1 MDAQEV
7 IHCCG
12 VLAKCTEEPGHIT
25 RTFLSPPMRE
35 VHRLVRGW
43 MEDAGL
49 RVWVDAVGNIRG
61 ESDDGPHLMIGSH
74 LDTVPHA
81 GRYDGV
87 LGVIIGIALAGQRIA
102 PLEVIG
108 FSEEEGVRFGK
119 PFIGSRALV
128 GTPALDAEILD
139 AITQYGLDPSQIPL
153 AAIDDNVRGFLEFHI
168 EQGPVLES
176 MELRLGVVEAI
187 AGQSRVAVSFAGK
200 ANHAGATPMKY
211 RRDALA
217 AAAEW
222 ICFVEHKARGMEG
235 LVATVGQLEVQ
246 SGAVNVIPGAVRAS
260 LDVRHA
266 DDRLRTEALG
276 TLEFAAKSFARERNV
291 RVVWDPRNQQ
301 PATAM
306 DASMVAALS
315 TAAESAGHPVHRMV
329 SGAGHDAMILARKVP
344 AGMLFLRS
352 PGGISHHPHE
362 AVLASDVDA
371 ALAVGTRFLETWLL
385 KTWRP
390 S

>member
-7 IHCCG
+7 IHRCG

-49 RVWVDAVGNIRG
+49 HVWVDAVGNIRG
-61 ESDDGPHLMIGSH
+61 VSDDGPRLMIGSH

-87 LGVIIGIALAGQRIA
+87 LGVIMGIALAGLQIA
-102 PLEVIG
+102 PLEVVG

-119 PFIGSRALV
+119 PFIGSRALAGLPV
-128 GTPALDAEILD
+128 LEPEILE
-139 AITQYGLDPSQIPL
+139 AIGAYGLDPGEIPL
-153 AAIDDNVRGFLEFHI
+153 AVIDDNVRGFLEFHV

-176 MELRLGVVEAI
+176 LDLRLGVVEAI
-187 AGQSRVAVSFAGK
+187 AGQSRVALSFIGK
-200 ANHAGATPMKY
+200 ANHAGATPMKH

-222 ICFVEHKARGMEG
+222 ICFVERTARNTEG
-235 LVATVGQLEVQ
+235 LVATVGQLEIE
-246 SGAVNVIPGAVRAS
+246 SGAVNVIPGTVRAT

-266 DDRLRTEALG
+266 DDRVRTDALG
-276 TLEFAAKSFARERNV
+276 ALEIAAKSFARDRSV
-291 RVVWDPRNQQ
+291 RVQWDPRNQQ
-301 PATAM
+301 AATAM
-306 DASMVAALS
+306 DASMIRALAN
-315 TAAESAGHPVHRMV
+315 AAESAGHPAHRMV

-344 AGMLFLRS
+344 AAMLFLRS

-371 ALAVGTRFLETWLL
+371 ALAVGTRFLEA
-385 KTWRP
+385 WRP

>member
-1 MDAQEV
+1 MAIVMDAQEV
-7 IHCCG
+7 ILRCG
-12 VLAKCTEEPGHIT
+12 LLAHCTEEPGHIT
-25 RTFLSPPMRE
+25 RTFLSPAMRE
-35 VHRLVRGW
+35 VHRLVREW

-61 ESDDGPHLMIGSH
+61 VSDDGPRLMIGSH

-87 LGVIIGIALAGQRIA
+87 LGVIMGIALAAQGIA
-102 PLEVIG
+102 PLEVVG

-119 PFIGSRALV
+119 PFIGSRALAGAPV
-128 GTPALDAEILD
+128 MDPEILD
-139 AITQYGLDPSQIPL
+139 AICKYGLDPGQIPL
-153 AAIDDNVRGFLEFHI
+153 AAIDGNVRGFLEFHI
-168 EQGPVLES
+168 EQGPVLEN
-176 MELRLGVVEAI
+176 MDLRLGVVEAI
-187 AGQSRVAVSFAGK
+187 AGQSRVALSFLGK

-222 ICFVEHKARGMEG
+222 ICFVEHKARTTEG

-246 SGAVNVIPGAVRAS
+246 SGAVNVIPGSVRAS
-260 LDVRHA
+260 LDLRHA
-266 DDRLRTEALG
+266 DDRIRTESLG
-276 TLEFAAKSFARERNV
+276 TLEFAAKTFAGNRNV
-291 RVVWDPRNQQ
+291 RVEWDPRHQQ

-306 DASMVAALS
+306 DAGMIAALCS
-315 TAAESAGHPVHRMV
+315 AAESAGHRVHRMV
-329 SGAGHDAMILARKVP
+329 SGAGHDAMILARKAP
-344 AGMLFLRS
+344 AAMLFLRS

-371 ALAVGTRFLETWLL
+371 ALAVGTRFLES
-385 KTWRP
+385 WRP

>member
-1 MDAQEV
+1 MAIVMDAQEV
-7 IHCCG
+7 IRRCG
-12 VLAKCTEEPGHIT
+12 LLAHCTEEPGHIT

-35 VHRLVRGW
+35 VHHLVRSW
-43 MEDAGL
+43 MEEAGL

-61 ESDDGPHLMIGSH
+61 ASDEGPRLMIGSH

-87 LGVIIGIALAGQRIA
+87 LGVIMGIALAGQRIA
-102 PLEVIG
+102 PLEVVG

-128 GTPALDAEILD
+128 GTPVMDAEILD
-139 AITQYGLDPSQIPL
+139 AICKYGLDPGQIPL
-153 AAIDDNVRGFLEFHI
+153 AAMDGNVRGYLEFHI

-176 MELRLGVVEAI
+176 MDLRLGVVEAI
-187 AGQSRVAVSFAGK
+187 AGQSRVVLSFLGK

-222 ICFVEHKARGMEG
+222 ICFVERTARDTEG

-246 SGAVNVIPGAVRAS
+246 SGAVNVIPGAVRAT
-260 LDVRHA
+260 LDLRHA
-266 DDRLRTEALG
+266 EDRVRTDTLG
-276 TLEFAAKSFARERNV
+276 TLECAARNFARDRNV
-291 RVVWDPRNQQ
+291 RVAWDPRHQQ

-306 DASMVAALS
+306 DASMIRALC
-315 TAAESAGHPVHRMV
+315 TAAEGAGHPVHLMV

-344 AGMLFLRS
+344 AAMLFLRS

-371 ALAVGTRFLETWLL
+371 ALEVGTRFLETWR
-385 KTWRP
+385 T

>member
-1 MDAQEV
+1 MPTVMDAQEV
-7 IHCCG
+7 IRRCG
-12 VLAKCTEEPGHIT
+12 LLAHCTEEPGHIT

-35 VHRLVRGW
+35 VHRLVREW

-49 RVWVDAVGNIRG
+49 HVWVDAVGNIRG
-61 ESDDGPHLMIGSH
+61 VSDDGPRLMIGSH

-87 LGVIIGIALAGQRIA
+87 LGVIMGIALAGQGIA
-102 PLEVIG
+102 PLEVVG
-108 FSEEEGVRFGK
+108 FSEEEGVRFGQ

-128 GTPALDAEILD
+128 GAPVMDAEILD
-139 AITQYGLDPSQIPL
+139 AICKYGLDPGQIPL
-153 AAIDDNVRGFLEFHI
+153 AAIDDSVRGFLEFHI

-176 MELRLGVVEAI
+176 MDLRLGVVEAI
-187 AGQSRVAVSFAGK
+187 AGQSRVALTFLGK
-200 ANHAGATPMKY
+200 ANHAGTTPMKF

-222 ICFVEHKARGMEG
+222 IGFVERTARDTER

-246 SGAVNVIPGAVRAS
+246 SGAVNVIPGAVRAT
-260 LDVRHA
+260 LDLRHA
-266 DDRLRTEALG
+266 DDRIRIETLD
-276 TLEFAAKSFARERNV
+276 TLEFAAKGFARDRNV
-291 RVVWDPRNQQ
+291 RVVWDPRHQQ

-306 DASMVAALS
+306 DAGMIRALC
-315 TAAESAGHPVHRMV
+315 TAVEGAGHRVHRMV
-329 SGAGHDAMILARKVP
+329 SGAGHDAMIVARKAP
-344 AGMLFLRS
+344 AAMLFLRS

-371 ALAVGTRFLETWLL
+371 ALAVGTRFLEN
-385 KTWRP
+385 WRP

>member
-7 IHCCG
+7 ILRCG
-12 VLAKCTEEPGHIT
+12 LLAHCTEEPGHIT

-35 VHRLVRGW
+35 VHRLVREW

-49 RVWVDAVGNIRG
+49 HVWVDAVGNIRG
-61 ESDDGPHLMIGSH
+61 VSDDGPRLMIGSH

-87 LGVIIGIALAGQRIA
+87 LGVIMGIALAGQGIA
-102 PLEVIG
+102 PLEVVG

-119 PFIGSRALV
+119 PFIGSRALAGSPV
-128 GTPALDAEILD
+128 MDAEILD
-139 AITQYGLDPSQIPL
+139 AISKYGLDPVEIPL

-176 MELRLGVVEAI
+176 MDLRLGVVEAI
-187 AGQSRVAVSFAGK
+187 AGQSRVVLSFLGK

-222 ICFVEHKARGMEG
+222 ICFVEHKARTTEG

-260 LDVRHA
+260 LDLRHA
-266 DDRLRTEALG
+266 DDGIRMETLG
-276 TLEFAAKSFARERNV
+276 TLEFAAKNFARDRNV
-291 RVVWDPRNQQ
+291 RVAWDPRHQQ
-301 PATAM
+301 PATVM
-306 DASMVAALS
+306 DAGMSAALCC
-315 TAAESAGHPVHRMV
+315 AAEGAGHPVHRMV

-344 AGMLFLRS
+344 AAMLFLRS

-371 ALAVGTRFLETWLL
+371 ALAVGTRFLETW
-385 KTWRP
+385 RP